1 MKTLIA
7 AALLAAAPFALSPV
21 EAQAPEPQVGA
32 VPDPCK
38 HVDPMPQPVADY
50 FAAVLKA
57 RTAKAAPPTPTAE
70 QLTLYKNWQVRV
82 RQQDF
87 AQLCKYAADNAALP
101 PATAKRVI
109 YFGDSI
115 TELWGLN
122 DPAFFT
128 GDVIN
133 RGISGQT
140 TAQMLGRFR
149 ADVIALRPTVVHIIA
164 GTNDVAGNTG
174 PSSVDRIVDNI
185 TTMIE
190 LAKLHGIKVVL
201 GSELP
206 CVQFAFQPHLK
217 PAPIL
222 AELNTRL
229 RRLAAEQKVEF
240 VDYFA
245 PLADPNAAFDKRYS
259 DDGLHPT
266 AAGYAVMAPLA
277 KAAVGRALARR

>member
-1 MKTLIA
+1 MKTLIS

-21 EAQAPEPQVGA
+21 GAQAPEPQVGA
-32 VPDPCK
+32 VADPCK

-57 RTAKAAPPTPTAE
+57 RATKAAAPTPTPE

-101 PATAKRVI
+101 PATAHRVI
-109 YFGDSI
+109 YYGDSI

-128 GDVIN
+128 DDVIN
-133 RGISGQT
+133 LGISGQT
-140 TAQMLGRFR
+140 TAQMLLRFR
-149 ADVIALRPTVVHIIA
+149 ADVIALKPKVIHIIA

-174 PSSVDRIVDNI
+174 PSSVDRIMDNI
-185 TTMIE
+185 TTMVE
-190 LAKLHGIKVVL
+190 LAKLHGITVVL

-206 CVQFAFQPHLK
+206 CVQFGFQPQLK

-222 AELNTRL
+222 AELNVRL
-229 RRLAAEQKVEF
+229 RKLAADQKLTF

-245 PLADPNAAFDKRYS
+245 PLADKDGAFDKRYS

-277 KAAVGRALARR
+277 KATVAKALKK